1 MTLWRTPPCPS
12 LPAKVQQY
20 MKGARETLRLLS
32 SSGIT
37 MLEDFR
43 DILAK
48 AAREAEENSSE
59 INNRLERFKT
69 RLQNDPETVT
79 DVQILEHIQELFWGR
94 GTEPCDE
101 EYDPLI
107 SSLSF
112 TEADLQR
119 CDAHELKRAWTGF
132 LKRAFGFETS
142 WEWPCNFG
150 LAQWYLFHD
159 KPSHAIAVY
168 EHLYTQIRRNELA
181 EYEDTYER
189 CLLKLLDLCIEEGLT
204 ERARHI
210 AELIGD
216 YYDDGLISL
225 DAYADVLLEKDAL
238 RYREMGK
245 VIERDREEAKKN
257 LRHEIGPL
265 FAGLH
270 DATRKLVIEA
280 ELWSQGQ
287 LKGIDPIAAPLHWAL
302 AIESE
307 FHHRV
312 YEARKHRLDG
322 ILGEARR
329 PKGRRTCGIGHM
341 LVLVKETC
349 SDPIKRPLVEREIPA
364 WRKLLAVPHIVE
376 KLNVIKEHRDQIAH
390 DTERGMYTQARC
402 SEFVRQ
408 IRESGWI
415 IKFMQAIQ
423 PAS

>member
-1 MTLWRTPPCPS
+1 
-12 LPAKVQQY
+12 
-20 MKGARETLRLLS
+20 
-32 SSGIT
+32 

-79 DVQILEHIQELFWGR
+79 DVQILEHIQELFWCR

-112 TEADLQR
+112 TKADFQR

-168 EHLYTQIRRNELA
+168 EHLYTQIRRMELA

-189 CLLKLLDLCIEEGLT
+189 CLLKLFELCVEQGLT
-204 ERARHI
+204 ERARHV

-216 YYDDGLISL
+216 YHDDGLISV
-225 DAYADVLLEKDAL
+225 DAYANVLAEQAAL
-238 RYREMGK
+238 RYREMRD

-270 DATRKLVIEA
+270 DTTRKLVIDA
-280 ELWSQGQ
+280 ELWSQDR
-287 LKGIDPIAAPLHWAL
+287 LKGIDPIAAPLRWAL

-322 ILGEARR
+322 ILGETRR
-329 PKGRRTCGIGHM
+329 PKGRRTCGIGQM

-364 WRKLLAVPHIVE
+364 WRKLLAVPDIVE
-376 KLNVIKEHRDQIAH
+376 TLNVIKEHRDQIAH
-390 DTERGMYTQARC
+390 VTERGIYTQARC
-402 SEFVRQ
+402 SEFVRR
-408 IRESGWI
+408 IRESRWI

-423 PAS
+423 PVS

>member
-20 MKGARETLRLLS
+20 VKGARETLRLLS

-37 MLEDFR
+37 MLEDFT

-79 DVQILEHIQELFWGR
+79 DVQVLEHIQELFWGR

-112 TEADLQR
+112 TKADLQR
-119 CDAHELKRAWTGF
+119 CDAHELKRGWTGF

-189 CLLKLLDLCIEEGLT
+189 CLLKLFDLCVEQGLT
-204 ERARHI
+204 ERARHV

-216 YYDDGLISL
+216 HHDDGLISV
-225 DAYADVLLEKDAL
+225 DAYANVLAEQAAL
-238 RYREMGK
+238 RYREMRD

-270 DATRKLVIEA
+270 DTTRKLAIEA
-280 ELWSQGQ
+280 ELWSQGR
-287 LKGIDPIAAPLHWAL
+287 LKGIDPIAAPLRWTL

-307 FHHRV
+307 FHYKIYNTNQEV
-312 YEARKHRLDG
+312 
-322 ILGEARR
+322 LGKLLGDFR
-329 PKGRRTCGIGHM
+329 PNPGRTCGVGQIRK
-341 LVLVKETC
+341 LIEI
-349 SDPIKRPLVEREIPA
+349 SDSSPIKKAIVEKQVPA
-364 WRKLLAVPHIVE
+364 WRKLLSVPDLVKILKQISE
-376 KLNVIKEHRDQIAH
+376 DRNQIALLLPK
-390 DTERGMYTQARC
+390 DLTQRKAVWN
-402 SEFVRQ
+402 SSST
-408 IRESGWI
+408 SG
-415 IKFMQAIQ
+415 IQ
-423 PAS
+423 DGSLSSFHH